1 MVAQTQAPRVAYSPE
16 EVAALIGA
24 HPNTVYKLVRG
35 KKLHAVKLGRKWV
48 IPAKSL
54 EKFLEGESPAGHGGV

>member
-1 MVAQTQAPRVAYSPE
+1 MQDEKIVRLAYEPE

-24 HPNTVYKLVRG
+24 HANTVYKALRG
-35 KKLHAVKLGRKWV
+35 GKLHAVKLGRKWV

-54 EKFLEGESPAGHGGV
+54 EKFLEGKTPAGAGDA